1 MEYKVE
7 YENPKLQYYILRI
20 IYILIILSAVL
31 FIRKEKY
38 IIFYKFLDLSSV
50 IMLGT
55 SLLIGISSNV
65 DKEKNLVSFTNMGI
79 FWLIIPEVFYSF
91 VSLELYVVDNMI
103 AYKIIGLLFK
113 YFITLVIVLGKKKD
127 LAFKKINKIFLML
140 NIIFNIIYLIVINN
154 TKLMR
159 AFIKGVYI
167 NNFMFIFVIILFV
180 ILLILLIVI
189 VADKEN
195 TYDKFFYY
203 LIAYILVFSIGNI
216 IFLNNFH
223 NLRNTYL
230 LGVSFSQIL
239 DFSAYYILVEGI
251 IRFSLNKNFNN
262 INRIMLLKRGE
273 FKRNKRYLRKKIE
286 ELKELEN
293 LLDREE
299 LLFNNITSAI
309 GDYIFI

>member
-20 IYILIILSAVL
+20 IYILIILSAVF

-38 IIFYKFLDLSSV
+38 IMFYKFLDLSSV

-65 DKEKNLVSFTNMGI
+65 DKEKNLVSYTNMGI
-79 FWLIIPEVFYSF
+79 FWIIIPEVFSSF
-91 VSLELYVVDNMI
+91 VSLEL
-103 AYKIIGLLFK
+103 AYKIIGLLFQ

-127 LAFKKINKIFLML
+127 LAFKKINKIFLLL

-180 ILLILLIVI
+180 ILLIVI

-195 TYDKFFYY
+195 TSDKFFYY
-203 LIAYILVFSIGNI
+203 LI
-216 IFLNNFH
+216 H
-223 NLRNTYL
+223 
-230 LGVSFSQIL
+230 
-239 DFSAYYILVEGI
+239 
-251 IRFSLNKNFNN
+251 
-262 INRIMLLKRGE
+262 LK
-273 FKRNKRYLRKKIE
+273 
-286 ELKELEN
+286 
-293 LLDREE
+293 
-299 LLFNNITSAI
+299 T
-309 GDYIFI
+309 